1 MTDEPIE
8 VPPEEPVAE
17 EPVAEEPPAVE
28 APPIEA
34 PPPVEAPPVEAAA
47 AEEPPAPEEPDTAI
61 EVAAHLLDVNV
72 RLWAELGR
80 ARLALGNA
88 VGLGA
93 GAIVDLDKEPDEDI
107 DVFVNGRLFAQGKLL
122 LGDGEWAV
130 RLERIVDSPT
140 DVEHVSTVRSGS

>member
-1 MTDEPIE
+1 LREAIVTDEPVIE
-8 VPPEEPVAE
+8 T
-17 EPVAEEPPAVE
+17 
-28 APPIEA
+28 
-34 PPPVEAPPVEAAA
+34 PPPVEAPPPVETPPAV
-47 AEEPPAPEEPDTAI
+47 EEPAAPEEPDTSLD
-61 EVAAHLLDVNV
+61 VATHLLDVNV

-88 VGLGA
+88 VALGA

-122 LGDGEWAV
+122 LVDGEWAV

-140 DVEHVSTVRSGS
+140 AVEQVSKVRSGA